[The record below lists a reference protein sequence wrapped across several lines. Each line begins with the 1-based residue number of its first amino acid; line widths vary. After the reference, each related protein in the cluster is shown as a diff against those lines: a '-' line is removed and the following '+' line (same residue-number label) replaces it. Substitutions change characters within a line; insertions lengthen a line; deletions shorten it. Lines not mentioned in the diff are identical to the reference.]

1 VSDTPEADQIA
12 RDFAE
17 NVYAAYAHQATSA
30 IHPSNEQVLVTRL
43 VEAIRPVIGGS
54 SDGLIRASNAVLDD
68 WESNN
73 LDVRGPRVVAALP
86 AERSVSME
94 FG

>member
-1 VSDTPEADQIA
+1 MSNTPEPDQIA
-12 RDFAE
+12 RDIAE
-17 NVYAAYAHQATSA
+17 NVYAAYAQQATSA
-30 IHPSNEQVLVTRL
+30 IHPSNEQVLLTRL
-43 VEAIRPVIGGS
+43 AEAIRPVVGGS
-54 SDGLIRASNAVLDD
+54 SDGLVQASNAVLDD

-73 LDVRGPRVVAALP
+73 PDVRGPRVVTALP